1 MDKKPKMKS
10 FNEYTE
16 PKTLDE
22 ILEMDENKANM
33 HLSQLDEDVAMK
45 IVGSAIK
52 AIELAAK
59 ATYAVG
65 KLAGAG
71 IVKGGK
77 ALMQRY
83 AKQAIADRKRAK
95 VMKKAKRLSKLRM
108 SKEDILDAKQRIK
121 DEQDRLNQ
129 IAADEKALN
138 KRKIEDAKKKL
149 SDAAK
154 ELDKQLQSFKKVK
167 V

>member
-16 PKTLDE
+16 PKTLEE

-33 HLSQLDEDVAMK
+33 HLTMLEEDALLMV
-45 IVGSAIK
+45 VDK
-52 AIELAAK
+52 AYKAVELATK
-59 ATYAVG
+59 AGIFMG
-65 KLAGAG
+65 KLAVKG

-77 ALMQRY
+77 ALSVRY

-95 VMKKAKRLSKLRM
+95 VMKKADKLTRLRM
-108 SKEDILDAKQRIK
+108 AKDDILDAKQRIK
-121 DEQDRLNQ
+121 DEKDRLNQ
-129 IAADEKALN
+129 IAADERALN
-138 KRKIEDAKKKL
+138 KAKIKAAKDQLDK
-149 SDAAK
+149 AAK

>member
-1 MDKKPKMKS
+1 
-10 FNEYTE
+10 
-16 PKTLDE
+16 
-22 ILEMDENKANM
+22 MDENKANM
-33 HLSQLDEDVAMK
+33 HLSQLDEDIAIK
-45 IVGSAIK
+45 IVSK
-52 AIELAAK
+52 ALQAVELAAK
-59 ATYAVG
+59 ATYFVG

-83 AKQAIADRKRAK
+83 AKQAVADRK
-95 VMKKAKRLSKLRM
+95 KAKLTKKKERLVALRTA
-108 SKEDILDAKQRIK
+108 KEDILAAKERIK

-154 ELDKQLQSFKKVK
+154 ELDKQLKGFKKVK

>member
-1 MDKKPKMKS
+1 MKS
-10 FNEYTE
+10 FSEYTE
-16 PKTLDE
+16 PKTLDQ

-33 HLSQLDEDVAMK
+33 HLSQLDEDVAIK
-45 IVGSAIK
+45 IVSSALK
-52 AIELAAK
+52 AIETAAK
-59 ATYAVG
+59 ATYFVG

-83 AKQAIADRKRAK
+83 AKQAVADRKRAK
-95 VMKKAKRLSKLRM
+95 LMKKADRLTRLRM
-108 SKEDILDAKQRIK
+108 SKDDILAAKERIK

-129 IAADEKALN
+129 ISADEKALN

-149 SDAAK
+149 SAAAK
-154 ELDKQLQSFKKVK
+154 ELDKQLQGFKKVK

>member
-1 MDKKPKMKS
+1 MKS

-16 PKTLDE
+16 PKTLEE

-45 IVGSAIK
+45 IVGGALK
-52 AIELAAK
+52 AIEMAAK
-59 ATYAVG
+59 ATSVG
-65 KLAGAG
+65 GKFAGAG

-95 VMKKAKRLSKLRM
+95 AMKKADRLTRLRM
-108 SKEDILDAKQRIK
+108 SRDDILDAKHRIK

-129 IAADEKALN
+129 ISADEKALN

-149 SDAAK
+149 SDAMK
-154 ELDKQLQSFKKVK
+154 ELDKQLKAFKKVK

>member
-1 MDKKPKMKS
+1 MDKKSKMKS

-45 IVGSAIK
+45 IVGSALK
-52 AIELAAK
+52 AIEMAAK
-59 ATYAVG
+59 ATYVVG

-83 AKQAIADRKRAK
+83 AKQAVADRR
-95 VMKKAKRLSKLRM
+95 KAKLTKKKERLVALRTA
-108 SKEDILDAKQRIK
+108 KEDILDAKQRIK

-138 KRKIEDAKKKL
+138 KRKIDDAKKKL
-149 SDAAK
+149 SAAAK
-154 ELDKQLQSFKKVK
+154 ELDKQLKGFKKVK

>member
-45 IVGSAIK
+45 IVGGALK
-52 AIELAAK
+52 AIEMAAK
-59 ATYAVG
+59 ATYVVG

-83 AKQAIADRKRAK
+83 AKQAVADRR
-95 VMKKAKRLSKLRM
+95 KAKLTKKKERLVALRT

-129 IAADEKALN
+129 ISADEKALN

-149 SDAAK
+149 SDAMK
-154 ELDKQLQSFKKVK
+154 ELDKQLKAFKKVK

>member
-1 MDKKPKMKS
+1 MKS
-10 FNEYTE
+10 FSEYTE

-33 HLSQLDEDVAMK
+33 HLSQLDEDIAIK
-45 IVGSAIK
+45 IVSK
-52 AIELAAK
+52 ALQAVELAAK
-59 ATYAVG
+59 ATYFVG

-83 AKQAIADRKRAK
+83 AKQAVADRK
-95 VMKKAKRLSKLRM
+95 KAKLTKKKERLVALRTA
-108 SKEDILDAKQRIK
+108 KEDILAAKERIK

-154 ELDKQLQSFKKVK
+154 ELDKQLKGFKKVK